1 MTAPIEKMTK
11 EQLLNRFQ
19 SKAGCMH
26 TQDEAERCWMR
37 LCSYLTEEQ
46 RTALF
51 QGWNHHEMCREG
63 RRELDEVCNE
73 IRLSWVGV

>member
-1 MTAPIEKMTK
+1 
-11 EQLLNRFQ
+11 
-19 SKAGCMH
+19 MH